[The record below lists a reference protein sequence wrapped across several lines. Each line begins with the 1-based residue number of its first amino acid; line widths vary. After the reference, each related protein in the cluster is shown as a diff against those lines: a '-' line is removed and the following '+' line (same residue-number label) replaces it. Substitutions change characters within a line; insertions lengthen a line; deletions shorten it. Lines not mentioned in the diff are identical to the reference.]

1 MYLGPLPD
9 GVGAALDD
17 EADEGRGAVGPV
29 RKLSTSTKM
38 YRLSYIPIRFF
49 SQINYITYI
58 TINHIS
64 INYKYIMKI
73 LY

>member
-1 MYLGPLPD
+1 MYFGPLPD

-49 SQINYITYI
+49 SQINYIT
-58 TINHIS
+58 
-64 INYKYIMKI
+64 
-73 LY
+73 

>member
-29 RKLSTSTKM
+29 RKLSASTKM

-49 SQINYITYI
+49 SQINYIT
-58 TINHIS
+58 
-64 INYKYIMKI
+64 
-73 LY
+73 